1 MDEKYYIDDIWYE
14 NIILHFCPK
23 YLLLFPLE
31 DIEREEIRGTQ
42 GNDYI
47 AGTDGHD
54 LMTGLQGDDT
64 LLGSPGWDEFRGG
77 YGNDIVDYSAS
88 KCAVDVSLERGYG
101 IGGDAHGDTYQGIE
115 SVWGSEAGD
124 TLVGDNK
131 DNTLEGGAGHDLIEG
146 RGGDDYLRG
155 GYATVA
161 SNNNDTLRGG
171 DGDDTLYGVKGD
183 NLLTGGAGAD
193 TFIFFFVDTVTT
205 ITDFTPG
212 TDVVEMNG
220 FLGYAEFMAEAQ
232 QVGNDV
238 VYSRENDYLNY
249 VATIVLENVVLADLT
264 EDDLVF

>member
-1 MDEKYYIDDIWYE
+1 MGDRGGAANQSPRCQDSEEVQSRFQLPSPCRGLFAMDEKYYIDDIWYE

-124 TLVGDNK
+124 T
-131 DNTLEGGAGHDLIEG
+131 
-146 RGGDDYLRG
+146 
-155 GYATVA
+155 
-161 SNNNDTLRGG
+161 
-171 DGDDTLYGVKGD
+171 
-183 NLLTGGAGAD
+183 
-193 TFIFFFVDTVTT
+193 
-205 ITDFTPG
+205 
-212 TDVVEMNG
+212 
-220 FLGYAEFMAEAQ
+220 
-232 QVGNDV
+232 
-238 VYSRENDYLNY
+238 
-249 VATIVLENVVLADLT
+249 
-264 EDDLVF
+264 